1 MTKPRYQHTTSFN
14 LEEETYKKFSDFCRQ
29 NGISMSKQID
39 IFIKAQ
45 LEEKPKVRAEYL
57 QKLEL
62 IRKGKFIK
70 VGSIEDFKKRYA

>member
-1 MTKPRYQHTTSFN
+1 MVLKTFN
-14 LEEETYKKFSDFCRQ
+14 LEEETYNRFSDFCRQ

-45 LEEKPKVRAEYL
+45 IEEKPKVRAEYL
-57 QKLEL
+57 QRLES

-70 VGSIEDFKKRYA
+70 VGSISDFEKRYA

>member
-1 MTKPRYQHTTSFN
+1 MALKTFN
-14 LEEETYKKFSDFCRQ
+14 VEEETYQKFSDFCRQ

-39 IFIKAQ
+39 IFMKAQ

-57 QKLEL
+57 QRLEA

-70 VGSIEDFKKRYA
+70 IGSMENFKKRYV

>member
-1 MTKPRYQHTTSFN
+1 MVLKTFN
-14 LEEETYKKFSDFCRQ
+14 LEEETYKKFSEFCRQ

-45 LEEKPKVRAEYL
+45 LEENPKIRAEYL
-57 QKLEL
+57 CRLES

-70 VGSIEDFKKRYA
+70 IGGIEDFKKRYA

>member
-1 MTKPRYQHTTSFN
+1 MVLKTFN
-14 LEEETYKKFSDFCRQ
+14 LEEQTYKKFSDFCKQ

-45 LEEKPKVRAEYL
+45 IEEKPKVRAEYL
-57 QKLEL
+57 QRLEL

-70 VGSIEDFKKRYA
+70 IGGIDDFKKRYA